1 MDPKHWIEQ
10 RESFTSGA
18 AGDLALVG
26 EEAGDTPGESGRAR
40 LKGGPDGVCSVG
52 ARTPREEGNPI
63 AFFGTVSED
72 P

>member
-1 MDPKHWIEQ
+1 M
-10 RESFTSGA
+10 
-18 AGDLALVG
+18 G